1 MVSARLVRNE
11 DELHEFYK
19 WLLCRAQE
27 EELNGNDNYA
37 RVYREFAE
45 AVKQELNCS

>member
-19 WLLCRAQE
+19 WLLSRAQE
-27 EELNGNDNYA
+27 EEHNGNDNYA
-37 RVYREFAE
+37 RIYQEYAE
-45 AVKQELNCS
+45 TVKQALNC